1 LIPRLHHPG
10 EEQVYLRHHLLSDHE
25 NMASYDGI
33 VKQIAFKF
41 FAPIP
46 NKSVAIIPVLKTNKS
61 RKKYFMTTS
70 NIELDVNDDA
80 EFEELITTE
89 SILNFNQNQTTA
101 EIMPLGE
108 NINTNNKSQTQFIT
122 MSANYSTALLVT
134 IAIGCSLLI
143 LNMLIFAGVY
153 YQLDKNSS
161 LKSRNKKKNKKR
173 SPSHD
178 SQSHSHYH
186 YHDVN
191 IDLP

>member
-1 LIPRLHHPG
+1 
-10 EEQVYLRHHLLSDHE
+10 
-25 NMASYDGI
+25 MASYDGI